1 MPATRFGSRAGPE
14 GNTSVQW
21 SHDHIGDRLR
31 LAFLFPLWQRPTAGL
46 KGTLATLAPR
56 LRSALDPLRR
66 LCGWPR
72 ASSLHQLPHRYPP
85 PSTCSLTNSELS
97 QQGFARI
104 RSLRGLKPASAYGY
118 ALADPILICLT
129 AHAMGRKRPGLIP
142 VGPRGFFKL
151 RGSATRV
158 EKGEEDENPRPRNN

>member
-1 MPATRFGSRAGPE
+1 MPATRFGSRTGIVRNPVVRAVVSRPHRRSPAAGFSLSIVAEP
-14 GNTSVQW
+14 TS
-21 SHDHIGDRLR
+21 
-31 LAFLFPLWQRPTAGL
+31 GL
-46 KGTLATLAPR
+46 KGSLASSPSPDG
-56 LRSALDPLRR
+56 SALDPRRR

-72 ASSLHQLPHRYPP
+72 ASSLHQPPDRFSP
-85 PSTCSLTNSELS
+85 PSTCSLTNAELS
-97 QQGFARI
+97 QQGV

-142 VGPRGFFKL
+142 VGPRGLFKL